1 METAIAAC
9 ASLLTVTF
17 CLWVRLVWE
26 MRKFRKETEE
36 LVKKFGPIDSVPE

>member
-9 ASLLTVTF
+9 AGLLAVTF
-17 CLWVRLVWE
+17 CVWVRLAWE

-36 LVKKFGPIDSVPE
+36 LVKKFGSLDSVPE